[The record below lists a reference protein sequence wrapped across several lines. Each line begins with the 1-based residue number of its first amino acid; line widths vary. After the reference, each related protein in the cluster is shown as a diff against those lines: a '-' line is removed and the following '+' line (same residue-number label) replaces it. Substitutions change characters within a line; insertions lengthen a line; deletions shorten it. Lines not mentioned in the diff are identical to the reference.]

1 MKGVIK
7 LESKLEIAKKIL
19 EENNQEHLLSQYEKL
34 SDDKKEYLLNQ
45 ILNINFE
52 EIQELFNNIKK
63 EIKFENDKIE
73 PIKYIEKNKLTD
85 EEKNKYF
92 EIGANEIKNNKL
104 AVVTMAGRSRNKT
117 WTRWTKRDIHF
128 RCYAKS

>member
-1 MKGVIK
+1 M
-7 LESKLEIAKKIL
+7 ESKLEIAKKIL
-19 EENNQEHLLSQYEKL
+19 EKNNQKHLLSQYEKL
-34 SDDKKEYLLNQ
+34 SEDKKEYLLNQ

-52 EIQELFNNIKK
+52 EIKELFNNIKK

-104 AVVTMAGRSRNKT
+104 AIVTMAGRTRNKIRT
-117 WTRWTKRDIHF
+117 
-128 RCYAKS
+128 

>member
-1 MKGVIK
+1 M
-7 LESKLEIAKKIL
+7 ESKLEIAKKIL